1 MDFFITLLRSMPN
14 AVGQGLIRGIMAIG
28 VYLTFRILDVADLTV
43 DGSLATGGA
52 VCVLL
57 TINGVPVWIAV
68 LCAFLAGMLAGLATG
83 LFHTFC
89 GIPAI
94 LSGILTQLALYSI
107 NLRIMGN
114 RSNVSVSVDQFP
126 LMASIRYPEQTC
138 LIALLFCVGI
148 VAVLCWFFGTELGS
162 AVRAT
167 GSNPNMA
174 RAQGINV
181 NLAKMVAL
189 ILSNALVG
197 LSGGLFAQYQSASDV
212 NMGRG
217 AIVIGLAAVII
228 GQVLFSRVRS
238 FGGQLTGVVV
248 GAIVYYIVIALVIRM
263 GLNTNDMKLISAL
276 VVAIFLAIP
285 YWKANWAVKN
295 RRRSVSAGVQPRDPA
310 WNRRSNHA

>member
-1 MDFFITLLRSMPN
+1 
-14 AVGQGLIRGIMAIG
+14 
-28 VYLTFRILDVADLTV
+28 
-43 DGSLATGGA
+43 
-52 VCVLL
+52 
-57 TINGVPVWIAV
+57 
-68 LCAFLAGMLAGLATG
+68 
-83 LFHTFC
+83 
-89 GIPAI
+89 
-94 LSGILTQLALYSI
+94 
-107 NLRIMGN
+107 
-114 RSNVSVSVDQFP
+114 
-126 LMASIRYPEQTC
+126 
-138 LIALLFCVGI
+138 
-148 VAVLCWFFGTELGS
+148 
-162 AVRAT
+162 
-167 GSNPNMA
+167 
-174 RAQGINV
+174 
-181 NLAKMVAL
+181 MVAL

-276 VVAIFLAIP
+276 VVAIFLAVP

-295 RRRSVSAGVQPRDPA
+295 RRRSVSAGVQSRDSA

>member
-1 MDFFITLLRSMPN
+1 MNFFTALLAQMPD
-14 AVGQGLIRGIMAIG
+14 AVAKGLIWGLMALG
-28 VYLTFRILDVADLTV
+28 VYITYKILDFPDLTV
-43 DGSLATGGA
+43 DGSLCTGGA
-52 VCVLL
+52 VA
-57 TINGVPVWIAV
+57 AV
-68 LCAFLAGMLAGLATG
+68 MIVS
-83 LFHTFC
+83 
-89 GIPAI
+89 GIPAPIALVGALIAGGVTGAITGI
-94 LSGILTQLALYSI
+94 LHTKMGIPGILAGILTQLALYSI

-174 RAQGINV
+174 RAQGINT
-181 NLAKMVAL
+181 NGTKMVAL

-276 VVAIFLAIP
+276 VVAIFLAVP

>member
-1 MDFFITLLRSMPN
+1 MLVLW
-14 AVGQGLIRGIMAIG
+14 LI
-28 VYLTFRILDVADLTV
+28 
-43 DGSLATGGA
+43 
-52 VCVLL
+52 
-57 TINGVPVWIAV
+57 
-68 LCAFLAGMLAGLATG
+68 
-83 LFHTFC
+83 
-89 GIPAI
+89 
-94 LSGILTQLALYSI
+94 
-107 NLRIMGN
+107 
-114 RSNVSVSVDQFP
+114 
-126 LMASIRYPEQTC
+126 
-138 LIALLFCVGI
+138 
-148 VAVLCWFFGTELGS
+148 ELGS

-174 RAQGINV
+174 RAQGINT
-181 NLAKMVAL
+181 NGTKMVAL

-197 LSGGLFAQYQSASDV
+197 LSGSLFAQYQSASDV

-217 AIVIGLAAVII
+217 AIVIRLAAVII

-295 RRRSVSAGVQPRDPA
+295 RRRAYPPACSRDPA
-310 WNRRSNHA
+310 WNRRATMLELHQVCKTFNLDIVNEKAALNHLSLTLEEGDFVTVIGGNRAGKSTMLNAISGVWPVDARLRPH

>member
-1 MDFFITLLRSMPN
+1 MIVS
-14 AVGQGLIRGIMAIG
+14 
-28 VYLTFRILDVADLTV
+28 
-43 DGSLATGGA
+43 
-52 VCVLL
+52 
-57 TINGVPVWIAV
+57 
-68 LCAFLAGMLAGLATG
+68 
-83 LFHTFC
+83 
-89 GIPAI
+89 GIPAPIALVGALIAGGVTGAVTGVLHTKMGIPGI
-94 LSGILTQLALYSI
+94 LAGILTQLALYSI

-174 RAQGINV
+174 RAQGINT
-181 NLAKMVAL
+181 NGTKMVAL

-276 VVAIFLAIP
+276 VVAIFLAVP

-295 RRRSVSAGVQPRDPA
+295 RRRSVSAGVQSRDPA

>member
-1 MDFFITLLRSMPN
+1 MIVS
-14 AVGQGLIRGIMAIG
+14 
-28 VYLTFRILDVADLTV
+28 
-43 DGSLATGGA
+43 
-52 VCVLL
+52 
-57 TINGVPVWIAV
+57 
-68 LCAFLAGMLAGLATG
+68 
-83 LFHTFC
+83 
-89 GIPAI
+89 GIPAPIALVGALIAGGVTGAVTGI
-94 LSGILTQLALYSI
+94 LHTKMGIPGILAGILTQLALYSI

-174 RAQGINV
+174 RAQGINT
-181 NLAKMVAL
+181 NGTKMVAL